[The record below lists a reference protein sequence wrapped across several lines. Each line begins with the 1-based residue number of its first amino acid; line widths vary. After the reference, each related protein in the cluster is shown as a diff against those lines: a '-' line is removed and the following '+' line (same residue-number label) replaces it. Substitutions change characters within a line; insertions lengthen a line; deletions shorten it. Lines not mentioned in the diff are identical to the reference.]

1 MLPKGRGHVAREAAT
16 GVKWGEA
23 PPELGEARGSPA
35 ATDTLT
41 LDFWPRMREQ
51 MSVVPGPVCP
61 ALLRGPRTLTHGVSS
76 MEST

>member
-1 MLPKGRGHVAREAAT
+1 MLQKGRSHMAREAVT
-16 GVKWGEA
+16 GVKW

-76 MEST
+76 VESTS